1 MGLIGNNTVEL
12 HEVRFTDTFISLDR
26 GMHLHWRLFGD
37 EDKNAGFKQA
47 RDQLIGALRD
57 WEEACPE
64 ASRALTAAI
73 CTKYIPEN
81 EGMII
86 VSEAIVE
93 RLSSFGFKTRGDFP
107 DMDYDCPES
116 FKKIGSIYFP
126 EEYNTMISR
135 FLSRRIESLFPCVEK
150 SRMSSALFIND
161 QSCPWDSH
169 ASYYMMNIDLEGSVS
184 YDGNIYT
191 NCLITSCNF
200 WM

>member
-1 MGLIGNNTVEL
+1 
-12 HEVRFTDTFISLDR
+12 
-26 GMHLHWRLFGD
+26 MHLHWRLFGNGVFSD
-37 EDKNAGFKQA
+37 EDRDARYKQA
-47 RDQLIGALRD
+47 RDQLIGALQD

-64 ASRALTAAI
+64 ASRALTEAI
-73 CTKYIPEN
+73 CTKYLPEN
-81 EGMII
+81 NDTII
-86 VSEAIVE
+86 APDAVVE
-93 RLSSFGFKTRGDFP
+93 CLSSFGFKTRGVFP
-107 DMDYDCPES
+107 DIDYVCPGTGS

-126 EEYNTMISR
+126 EEYNTMISG
-135 FLSRRIESLFPCVEK
+135 FISRRIERLFPCVEK

-161 QSCPWDSH
+161 QSCPWDSSH